1 MDKHFVDTCTIAV
14 GPATGTVFPISSL
27 DSKINALYDTGA
39 TKSCMSLKMFETL
52 KLRLTKDRCPFV
64 VTATGT
70 SMEPIGFTECSFD
83 INGCAFTQKF
93 IVCNNQTQPII
104 LGKDF
109 AAKNCIGIVWTKQG
123 SRKMID
129 DDCKVIMEVEEQTT
143 DIPLSLTN
151 SIRIPP
157 HTIAVAV
164 VECSTPLNSTMD
176 IRADEGFLRDFP
188 NIHVARSYMNNLQ
201 QSLAPNCIA
210 FAFTNVSMYS
220 QYLGK
225 DKVVGFAQPIAEDV
239 EVHALADH
247 EEIAEMM
254 RGPRNHIPR
263 KTQAKYKMP
272 IIPLD
277 NAFIT
282 SPADV
287 PGPRKVDLQD
297 ADITPGMR
305 SAFDALCEKYPKVF
319 SKGNEDIGRTQ
330 LVTMDIDT
338 GDSPPISSRL
348 YTLALKHHRW
358 VQEEIE
364 TLKRVGVI
372 TKSMSPWASPIVMVP
387 KKSQP
392 GEPPKKRL
400 CIDFRK
406 INDLQQKV
414 ITEGKSKGC
423 LSLIPLPKID
433 EMYAKLKGAKFF
445 STIDLRSGYYHIA
458 LGKDSRSKTAFVT
471 PFGKYEFLQVPFGL
485 AQVPAFFQHLM
496 NKVLDNCSFA
506 MTYLDDIIIFSNSE
520 EEHLAHI
527 EEIFRR
533 LEAADLKMKRSKCDF
548 FKKHIH
554 YLGHLIS
561 ADGIRPLKDKLDT
574 IQDMPAPSSSKEV
587 KQFLGLAGYYR
598 KFVPHFSDLSRP
610 LARLTCK
617 DKVFEWTHE
626 CEKAFNL
633 LKQNLCAQ
641 PILKYADT
649 SKGYTLY
656 TDASRYGWAG
666 VLTQAHTL
674 MVEGKTVTTD
684 HPVAYVSGLFRGSQ
698 LNWAALTKEAYVI
711 YMSVKKLAFYLT
723 DADVLLKS
731 DHLPLKKFLQ
741 KNTLNNKV
749 NNWATE
755 LEAFNIRFEHVSGK
769 ANILA
774 DMLSRLID
782 LDPDARLNPEN
793 A

>member
-1 MDKHFVDTCTIAV
+1 
-14 GPATGTVFPISSL
+14 
-27 DSKINALYDTGA
+27 
-39 TKSCMSLKMFETL
+39 
-52 KLRLTKDRCPFV
+52 
-64 VTATGT
+64 
-70 SMEPIGFTECSFD
+70 
-83 INGCAFTQKF
+83 
-93 IVCNNQTQPII
+93 
-104 LGKDF
+104 
-109 AAKNCIGIVWTKQG
+109 
-123 SRKMID
+123 MID
-129 DDCKVIMEVEEQTT
+129 NDCKVIMEVHEQTT

-151 SIRIPP
+151 PIRIPP
-157 HTIAVAV
+157 HTIAVAI
-164 VECSTPLNSTMD
+164 VECAKPLNSTMD
-176 IRADEGFLRDFP
+176 IRADEGFLSDFP
-188 NIHVARSYMNNLQ
+188 NIHVARSYINNPKE
-201 QSLAPNCIA
+201 SLAPNCIP
-210 FAFTNVSMYS
+210 FAFTNLSMYS

-225 DKVVGFAQPIAEDV
+225 DKVVGFTQPTAEDV

-247 EEIAEMM
+247 DELAEMM
-254 RGPRNHIPR
+254 RGPRNHIPH
-263 KTQAKYKMP
+263 KKQAKYKLP

-277 NAFIT
+277 NAFLT
-282 SPADV
+282 SPVDV
-287 PGPRKVDLQD
+287 PGPRRVDLQD
-297 ADITPGMR
+297 ADITPSMR
-305 SAFDALCEKYPKVF
+305 STFDVLCEKYPKVF

-330 LVTMDIDT
+330 LVTMDIDM
-338 GDSPPISSRL
+338 GDSPPVSSKP

-364 TLKRVGVI
+364 TLERAGVI
-372 TKSMSPWASPIVMVP
+372 TKSMSPWASPIVIVP

-458 LGKDSRSKTAFVT
+458 LGKDSRAKTAFVM
-471 PFGKYEFLQVPFGL
+471 PFFNKYKFLQVPFGL
-485 AQVPAFFQHLM
+485 AQAPAFFQHLM
-496 NKVLDNCSFA
+496 NKVLDNFPFA
-506 MTYLDDIIIFSNSE
+506 ITYLDDIIIFSDTE

-527 EEIFRR
+527 EEIFKR

-561 ADGIRPLKDKLDT
+561 ANGIQPLKDKLDT
-574 IQDMPAPSSSKEV
+574 IHYMPAPHNSKEV

-598 KFVPHFSDLSRP
+598 KFVMHFADLSRP

-617 DKVFEWTHE
+617 DRVFEWTHE
-626 CEKAFNL
+626 CKKAFDI
-633 LKQNLCAQ
+633 LKQSLCAQ

-656 TDASRYGWAG
+656 TDASKYGWAG
-666 VLTQAHTL
+666 VLTQAHTS
-674 MVEGKTVTTD
+674 MAEGKTVATD
-684 HPVAYVSGLFRGSQ
+684 HSVAYVSGLFRGSQ
-698 LNWAALTKEAYVI
+698 LNWAALTKEAFAI
-711 YMSVKKLAFYLT
+711 YMSVKKLSFYLT
-723 DADVLLKS
+723 DSDVLLKS

-749 NNWATE
+749 NNWAME
-755 LEAFNIRFEHVSGK
+755 LEACNIRFKHVSDK

-774 DMLSRLID
+774 DMLSHLVDI
-782 LDPDARLNPEN
+782 DPDARLDPEN
-793 A
+793 ARWEFGYYIFESLPKLSSEDIVQICEILSGENVIRPDPDVQQPFIQQLRSPLTLDQLRALQGQDDKCTTITWMLENGKLDPVAYSLQEGILYR